1 MKYICMLY
9 LYSYEAKRQY
19 LINIREKV
27 GIFDHND
34 PRAYTKYSKDIHDVY
49 KNMDD
54 YNPDDDNKNLIDFN
68 DMIADMVNI
77 TRLNSIVTELFVT
90 G

>member
-9 LYSYEAKRQY
+9 LYSYKEKHQY

-34 PRAYTKYSKDIHDVY
+34 PRAYTKY
-49 KNMDD
+49 
-54 YNPDDDNKNLIDFN
+54 
-68 DMIADMVNI
+68 
-77 TRLNSIVTELFVT
+77 
-90 G
+90 